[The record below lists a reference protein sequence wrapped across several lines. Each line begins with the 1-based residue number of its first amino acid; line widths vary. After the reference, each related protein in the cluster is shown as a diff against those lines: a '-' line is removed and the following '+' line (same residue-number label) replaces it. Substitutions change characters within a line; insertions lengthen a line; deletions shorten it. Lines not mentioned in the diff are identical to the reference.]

1 MKNYFIEK
9 NAKIVKDYTVLIS
22 AVREY
27 NNMLATTDLENNL
40 IRLWNR
46 DGSIC
51 VENERIS
58 IEKDKKKK
66 KGYL

>member
-9 NAKIVKDYTVLIS
+9 NTKIVKDYTVLIS

-58 IEKDKKKK
+58 IEKARQME